1 MTIALSRRSLL
12 ACAAA
17 AGVSATLPS
26 ALQAGVSKGF
36 FARKKLP
43 IGIQLY
49 TLGDEGAKD
58 FEGTMKRLAE
68 IGYREIELP
77 GLMGRKPADIRRVAD
92 ANGLKVSSIHAGPF
106 PSFSLKNDPKQLAEV
121 AGVIGAKRIVLPMP
135 SGIWNGQ
142 LQPGETPQAAIMRGV
157 RANGVDFWK
166 QLAQMLNERAAAL
179 KPHGIELSYHNH
191 SFEFLPLEGA
201 TTGWDVLAKET
212 DPKLV
217 FFEADVGWL
226 TSAGID
232 PIAFFKR
239 HSGRIRQLH
248 VKDVQRGFKPATD
261 LTTAPTEVGSG
272 SVDWARVLP
281 AAYAAGARHFYVEQ
295 EAPFTMPRIDAAA
308 KSYAYL
314 AKLKA

>member
-17 AGVSATLPS
+17 AGASAAMPSIVSA
-26 ALQAGVSKGF
+26 ALAPKGF

-58 FEGTMKRLAE
+58 FEGSMKRLAE
-68 IGYREIELP
+68 IGYCDIELP
-77 GLMGRKPADIRRVAD
+77 GLMGREPADIRRVTD
-92 ANGLKVSSIHAGPF
+92 ANGLKVSSIHAGLF

-135 SGIWNGQ
+135 SGILKGQ
-142 LQPGETPQAAIMRGV
+142 LQPGETVQAAIMRGV

-191 SFEFLPLEGA
+191 SFEFLSLGD

-232 PIAFFKR
+232 PVAFFKR

-308 KSYAYL
+308 KSYSYL
-314 AKLKA
+314 AQLKA